1 VVAREREKRDEIRD
15 RLQKVEDLLA
25 QLSE

>member
-1 VVAREREKRDEIRD
+1 VAREREKRDEIRD